1 MSRSRKRKKA
11 AKPLFPRRQWLP
23 GQAPRVEPPAKGRG
37 SYDRGRA
44 GRAVRREVDE
54 DLGKQ

>member
-11 AKPLFPRRQWLP
+11 KKPPFPRRQWLP
-23 GQAPRVEPPAKGRG
+23 GQAPRVEPPAKGKG

-44 GRAVRREVDE
+44 GKALRREVDE
-54 DLGKQ
+54 DLGE

>member
-11 AKPLFPRRQWLP
+11 AKPPFPRKQWLP
-23 GQAPRVEPPAKGRG
+23 GQAPRVEPPAKGKG

-44 GRAVRREVDE
+44 GRAVRKEVEE
-54 DLGKQ
+54 DLGEG

>member
-11 AKPLFPRRQWLP
+11 AKPPFPRRQWLP
-23 GQAPRVEPPAKGRG
+23 GQAPRVEPPAKGKG
-37 SYDRGRA
+37 SYDRDRA

-54 DLGKQ
+54 DLGE